1 MRRYAVKDG
10 KRARVWKYS
19 AKVAE
24 LAAQYFLTV
33 AMVKPV
39 SETGTLLQD
48 LMTEWALLHSDLP
61 SVSQTLPNMIRK
73 LIQPAESAVHIYLF
87 CQVLVN
93 QVKFAYIETYIH
105 NITLHIHIPAYI
117 HSTHQHTHTLAKMHA
132 YLPTS
137 MHTGIL
143 SLYFVLKNLC
153 IVNQVPA

>member
-1 MRRYAVKDG
+1 MQLKHFDLKDGLMLVRRYALKDG
-10 KRARVWKYS
+10 KRARVWKNS

-48 LMTEWALLHSDLP
+48 LMTEWALIHSNLP
-61 SVSQTLPNMIRK
+61 SVTQTLPKMIRK

-93 QVKFAYIETYIH
+93 QVTKHF
-105 NITLHIHIPAYI
+105 TL
-117 HSTHQHTHTLAKMHA
+117 L
-132 YLPTS
+132 LFLLLLL
-137 MHTGIL
+137 L
-143 SLYFVLKNLC
+143 SLSS
-153 IVNQVPA
+153 

>member
-1 MRRYAVKDG
+1 MRRYALKDG

-73 LIQPAESAVHIYLF
+73 LIQPAESAMHIYLF
-87 CQVLVN
+87 CQVIVN
-93 QVKFAYIETYIH
+93 QVKYTYIF
-105 NITLHIHIPAYI
+105 
-117 HSTHQHTHTLAKMHA
+117 
-132 YLPTS
+132 
-137 MHTGIL
+137 
-143 SLYFVLKNLC
+143 SLLEFMWKIQYCLDNENLDFSC
-153 IVNQVPA
+153 INATNYKLTKGVCKDPH

>member
-1 MRRYAVKDG
+1 LKDG

-48 LMTEWALLHSDLP
+48 LMTEWAHLHSDLP

-93 QVKFAYIETYIH
+93 QVKYTYVFPSSLHFLRKIQYLSHEDLDFSCSNASYHELIEGVYKD
-105 NITLHIHIPAYI
+105 PY
-117 HSTHQHTHTLAKMHA
+117 
-132 YLPTS
+132 
-137 MHTGIL
+137 
-143 SLYFVLKNLC
+143 
-153 IVNQVPA
+153 

>member
-1 MRRYAVKDG
+1 VRRYALKDG

-93 QVKFAYIETYIH
+93 QVKCAYIHTYIRLYYITSHYIYIYLHTYIH
-105 NITLHIHIPAYI
+105 T
-117 HSTHQHTHTLAKMHA
+117 HTHT
-132 YLPTS
+132 YIPTYI
-137 MHTGIL
+137 HT
-143 SLYFVLKNLC
+143 
-153 IVNQVPA
+153 

>member
-1 MRRYAVKDG
+1 MKDG

-48 LMTEWALLHSDLP
+48 LMTEWALLHNDLP

-93 QVKFAYIETYIH
+93 QVKYTYVFPSSLDFLQKIQYCLDHEDLDFSCLNATYHELIERVYKD
-105 NITLHIHIPAYI
+105 PY
-117 HSTHQHTHTLAKMHA
+117 
-132 YLPTS
+132 
-137 MHTGIL
+137 
-143 SLYFVLKNLC
+143 
-153 IVNQVPA
+153 

>member
-1 MRRYAVKDG
+1 MRRYALKDG

-93 QVKFAYIETYIH
+93 QVKCAYIHTYIRLYYITSHYIYIYLHTYIH
-105 NITLHIHIPAYI
+105 T
-117 HSTHQHTHTLAKMHA
+117 HTHT
-132 YLPTS
+132 YIPTYI
-137 MHTGIL
+137 HT
-143 SLYFVLKNLC
+143 
-153 IVNQVPA
+153 

>member
-1 MRRYAVKDG
+1 VRRYALKDG
-10 KRARVWKYS
+10 KRARVWKHS
-19 AKVAE
+19 GKVAE

-61 SVSQTLPNMIRK
+61 SMSQTLPNMIRK

-93 QVKFAYIETYIH
+93 QVKYTYVFSSSLLDF
-105 NITLHIHIPAYI
+105 LHKV
-117 HSTHQHTHTLAKMHA
+117 T
-132 YLPTS
+132 
-137 MHTGIL
+137 
-143 SLYFVLKNLC
+143 VLLRS
-153 IVNQVPA
+153 

>member
-1 MRRYAVKDG
+1 MRRYALKDG

-93 QVKFAYIETYIH
+93 QVMCVYI
-105 NITLHIHIPAYI
+105 
-117 HSTHQHTHTLAKMHA
+117 HTHTH
-132 YLPTS
+132 TCTHTC
-137 MHTGIL
+137 MHTRMYIR
-143 SLYFVLKNLC
+143 SLYLLLNNYCV
-153 IVNQVPA
+153 VNQVPP